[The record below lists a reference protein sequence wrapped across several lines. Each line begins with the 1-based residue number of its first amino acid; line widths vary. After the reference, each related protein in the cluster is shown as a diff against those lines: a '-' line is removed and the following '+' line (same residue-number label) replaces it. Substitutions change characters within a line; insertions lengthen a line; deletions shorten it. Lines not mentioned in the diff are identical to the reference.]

1 MEEKDTAE
9 AREHPLPRDDLCLT
23 HLLAGCLLKCSG
35 HGHCDPITK
44 RCICSQ
50 LWMENLIQR
59 YIRDGESNCGESW
72 RGGWAPGEEASDKS
86 FWTVRKSC
94 LTVQAINSTL
104 FSSKAHWT
112 SSRGDGSKIFL
123 QFTLGLCLRH
133 FLKPSCW
140 GNSPRQS
147 RCC

>member
-9 AREHPLPRDDLCLT
+9 AREPPLLHDDLCLT
-23 HLLAGCLLKCSG
+23 RLLAGCLLKCSG

-72 RGGWAPGEEASDKS
+72 RGGWLQERRLQTNHSELSERPA
-86 FWTVRKSC
+86 WLYSC
-94 LTVQAINSTL
+94 KFNPFLTQSPLHQLMWWWVN
-104 FSSKAHWT
+104 
-112 SSRGDGSKIFL
+112 IFP
-123 QFTLGLCLRH
+123 QFTLGVCLRF
-133 FLKPSCW
+133 FLKTSCW